1 MGKSLKA
8 IYENGVFR
16 PLEPVS
22 LPEHQEVVLAV
33 REKKPETQPPR
44 NSYELAKELGL
55 VGIVTDAP
63 EDLSTNKDYFEGFGA
78 E

>member
-1 MGKSLKA
+1 MDKSLKA

-22 LPEHQEVVLAV
+22 LPEHQEVTLAV
-33 REKKPETQPPR
+33 REHVAANAPR
-44 NSYELAKELGL
+44 NAYDAAQALGL
-55 VGIVTDAP
+55 IGLVTDAP
-63 EDLSTNKDYFEGFGA
+63 ADLSTNKAHFEGFGA